1 MLQGHAQKPR
11 KKKKGRK
18 RNKKSQSSLIKI
30 KQHAPPENDRVTY
43 LLERSCSFS
52 FSLLFFY

>member
-1 MLQGHAQKPR
+1 MHKNQER
-11 KKKKGRK
+11 KKKGRK

-52 FSLLFFY
+52 FSLLFFIN

>member
-1 MLQGHAQKPR
+1 MHKNQER
-11 KKKKGRK
+11 KKKEGKEI
-18 RNKKSQSSLIKI
+18 KKSQSSLIKI